1 MADPAVRAIGLRKTY
16 RTGRVDVQALDGVDL
31 EVAAGEMVAVTG
43 PSGSGKTT
51 LLHCLSGILDPDDGQ
66 AWVAGSPVTGVS
78 RATRERLRRN
88 RMGFVFQRLNLLP
101 ALTVAEN
108 VQLPLVLRGDDRAT
122 ILQRT
127 EQVLAH
133 VGLDGRDLARPS
145 ELSGGQAQRA
155 AVARAVVTRPA
166 VVWADEPT
174 GQLDRDHAMGIAELL
189 ASLAADGSA
198 VVLVTHDL
206 EVAARA
212 DRTLQLVG
220 GRVTG

>member
-1 MADPAVRAIGLRKTY
+1 MADPAVRAVGLRKAY

-31 EVAAGEMVAVTG
+31 EVATGEMVAVTG

-66 AWVAGSPVTGVS
+66 AWVGGSPVTGVS
-78 RATRERLRRN
+78 RAARERLRRD

-127 EQVLAH
+127 EQVLAQ
-133 VGLDGRDLARPS
+133 VGLDGRDGARPS

-174 GQLDRDHAMGIAELL
+174 GALDRDHAMGIAELL